1 MIRLS
6 QVPDPNKPVLLC
18 IAGNLCDPSVAF
30 ERIVP
35 AEGFQKI
42 DLHYLN
48 GSGPWDVDSLGEELA
63 GMLKTMTSKPVV
75 LAGYSAGGVLC
86 IAAASKAPKLI
97 SGLVLSNTGPCTIG
111 HGNPRFA
118 QELKESFHDEAY
130 MRCFLSS
137 CFYKPIPKEVEDR
150 LWNYTRTTDPLAGYE
165 LSSSLRQ
172 NDYRESL
179 KAYHGPVAVIHG
191 QLDTR
196 RKMDSV
202 AMICESL
209 PQAKVTLLQ
218 MGHTPMWEDSA
229 GYQKALNELLREAG
243 KAK

>member
-6 QVPDPNKPVLLC
+6 QVPDPNNPVLLC

-30 ERIVP
+30 ERIAP

-48 GSGPWDVDSLGEELA
+48 GS
-63 GMLKTMTSKPVV
+63 
-75 LAGYSAGGVLC
+75 
-86 IAAASKAPKLI
+86 
-97 SGLVLSNTGPCTIG
+97 GPCTIG

-130 MRCFLSS
+130 MRGFLSS

-202 AMICESL
+202 TMICESL

-218 MGHTPMWEDSA
+218 TGHTPMWEDAA
-229 GYQKALNELLREAG
+229 GYQTALNELLREAG

>member
-1 MIRLS
+1 MIQLS
-6 QVPDPNKPVLLC
+6 HVPDPNRPVLLC

-42 DLHYLN
+42 DLYYLN
-48 GSGPWDVDSLGEELA
+48 SSGPWDVDSLGQELA
-63 GMLKTMTSKPVV
+63 ELLKTLTTKPIV

-86 IAAASKAPKLI
+86 MAAASKAPDLV

-111 HGNPRFA
+111 HGNPQFA
-118 QELKESFHDEAY
+118 QELKVSFNDETY
-130 MRCFLSS
+130 MRRFLSS
-137 CFYKPIPKEVEDR
+137 CFYQPIPKEVEDR
-150 LWNYTRTTDPLAGYE
+150 LWKYTRTVPPLAGYE

-179 KAYHGPVAVIHG
+179 KAYHGPAAVIHG

-202 AMICESL
+202 QMICESL

-218 MGHTPMWEDSA
+218 TGHTPMWEDSY
-229 GYQKALNELLREAG
+229 GYQKALKELLQMAI
-243 KAK
+243 